1 MRKIE
6 RPKSGQQLRSV
17 FAATAVSV
25 TMTVAT
31 AMVAF
36 VVAVACFFAA
46 RAFAAAAAF
55 PLFSVSVTAAAFF
68 FVSKMSMASASA
80 FFMTMTMVA
89 ASAGGRG
96 FNVVLKR
103 SGDESSNGDIAIAF
117 VAGIK
122 RDVGLRERLHGA
134 RSETAANDAVNGVLY
149 EKVHHGGV
157 TVAAC
162 GNRFG
167 RNDGSVLH
175 NIDLEVGRHA
185 EVLEDSVVFEWQSD
199 FHVRN
204 SLNFILRG

>member
-68 FVSKMSMASASA
+68 FVSMMSMASASA

-103 SGDESSNGDIAIAF
+103 SGDESSNGDIAITF

-175 NIDLEVGRHA
+175 NIDLEIGRHA
-185 EVLEDSVVFEWQSD
+185 EVLEDSVVFDWQSD

>member
-1 MRKIE
+1 
-6 RPKSGQQLRSV
+6 V

-185 EVLEDSVVFEWQSD
+185 EVLEDSVVFDWQSD

>member
-80 FFMTMTMVA
+80 FCMTMTMVA

-185 EVLEDSVVFEWQSD
+185 EVLEDSVVFDWQSD

>member
-185 EVLEDSVVFEWQSD
+185 EVLEDGVVFDGHRD
-199 FHVRN
+199 FHM
-204 SLNFILRG
+204 

>member
-1 MRKIE
+1 M
-6 RPKSGQQLRSV
+6 

-31 AMVAF
+31 AMVSF

-46 RAFAAAAAF
+46 RTFAAAAAF
-55 PLFSVSVTAAAFF
+55 TLFSVFVTAAAFF
-68 FVSKMSMASASA
+68 FVSMMSMASASA

-117 VAGIK
+117 VAGVK
-122 RDVGLRERLHGA
+122 SNVGLCQRLHGS
-134 RSETAANDAVNGVLY
+134 RSEAAADHAVYRVLY

-167 RNDGSVLH
+167 RNDGSVLY

-185 EVLEDSVVFEWQSD
+185 EVLEDGVVFDGHRD
-199 FHVRN
+199 FHM
-204 SLNFILRG
+204 

>member
-46 RAFAAAAAF
+46 RAFAAAVAF

-185 EVLEDSVVFEWQSD
+185 EVLEDSVVFDWQSD

>member
-1 MRKIE
+1 M
-6 RPKSGQQLRSV
+6 

-55 PLFSVSVTAAAFF
+55 TLFSVSVTAAAFSFF
-68 FVSKMSMASASA
+68 FVSMMSMASASA
-80 FFMTMTMVA
+80 FFMTITMVA

-134 RSETAANDAVNGVLY
+134 RSEAAANDAVDCIFHQ
-149 EKVHHGGV
+149 KIHHGGV
-157 TVAAC
+157 AVAT
-162 GNRFG
+162 RSDHFG
-167 RNDGSVLH
+167 
-175 NIDLEVGRHA
+175 
-185 EVLEDSVVFEWQSD
+185 
-199 FHVRN
+199 
-204 SLNFILRG
+204 

>member
-6 RPKSGQQLRSV
+6 RPKSGQQPKSV

-55 PLFSVSVTAAAFF
+55 TLFSVSVTATAFF
-68 FVSKMSMASASA
+68 FVSMMSMASA

-122 RDVGLRERLHGA
+122 CDVGLRERLHGA
-134 RSETAANDAVNGVLY
+134 RSEAAANDAVDCIFHQ
-149 EKVHHGGV
+149 KIHHGGV
-157 TVAAC
+157 AVATRSD
-162 GNRFG
+162 RFG
-167 RNDGSVLH
+167 
-175 NIDLEVGRHA
+175 
-185 EVLEDSVVFEWQSD
+185 
-199 FHVRN
+199 
-204 SLNFILRG
+204 

>member
-1 MRKIE
+1 M
-6 RPKSGQQLRSV
+6 

-68 FVSKMSMASASA
+68 FVSMMSMASASA
-80 FFMTMTMVA
+80 SFMTMTMVA

-185 EVLEDSVVFEWQSD
+185 EVLEDSVVFDWQSD

>member
-80 FFMTMTMVA
+80 FCMTMTMVA

-103 SGDESSNGDIAIAF
+103 SGDERSNGDIAIAF

-185 EVLEDSVVFEWQSD
+185 EVLEDSVVFDWQSD

-204 SLNFILRG
+204 SLNFIFRG

>member
-1 MRKIE
+1 M
-6 RPKSGQQLRSV
+6 

-185 EVLEDSVVFEWQSD
+185 EVLEDSVVFDWQSD

>member
-1 MRKIE
+1 M
-6 RPKSGQQLRSV
+6 

-103 SGDESSNGDIAIAF
+103 SSDESSNGDIAIAF

-167 RNDGSVLH
+167 RNDASVLH

-185 EVLEDSVVFEWQSD
+185 EVLEDSVVFDWQSD

>member
-1 MRKIE
+1 
-6 RPKSGQQLRSV
+6 V

-25 TMTVAT
+25 TMTVAS

-185 EVLEDSVVFEWQSD
+185 EVLEDSVVFDWQSD

>member
-25 TMTVAT
+25 TMTLAT

-68 FVSKMSMASASA
+68 FVSMMSMASASA

-122 RDVGLRERLHGA
+122 PDVGLCQRLHGA
-134 RSETAANDAVNGVLY
+134 RSEAAADHAVDGVLY

-185 EVLEDSVVFEWQSD
+185 EVLEDGVVFDGHRD
-199 FHVRN
+199 FHM
-204 SLNFILRG
+204 

>member
-80 FFMTMTMVA
+80 FCMTMTMVA

-103 SGDESSNGDIAIAF
+103 SGDERSNGDIAIAF

-185 EVLEDSVVFEWQSD
+185 EVLEDGVVFDGHRD
-199 FHVRN
+199 FHM
-204 SLNFILRG
+204 

>member
-89 ASAGGRG
+89 ASTGGRG

-185 EVLEDSVVFEWQSD
+185 EVLEDSVVFDWQSD

>member
-157 TVAAC
+157 TVATC

-185 EVLEDSVVFEWQSD
+185 EVLEDSVVFDWQSD

>member
-1 MRKIE
+1 M
-6 RPKSGQQLRSV
+6 

-185 EVLEDSVVFEWQSD
+185 EVLEDSVVFDWLSD

>member
-68 FVSKMSMASASA
+68 FVSMMSMASA

-134 RSETAANDAVNGVLY
+134 RSEAAANDAVDCIFHQKIY
-149 EKVHHGGV
+149 HGGV
-157 TVAAC
+157 AVATRSD
-162 GNRFG
+162 RFG
-167 RNDGSVLH
+167 
-175 NIDLEVGRHA
+175 
-185 EVLEDSVVFEWQSD
+185 
-199 FHVRN
+199 
-204 SLNFILRG
+204 

>member
-80 FFMTMTMVA
+80 FCMTMTMVA

-103 SGDESSNGDIAIAF
+103 SGDERSNGDIAIAF

-185 EVLEDSVVFEWQSD
+185 EVLEDSVVFDWQSD

>member
-31 AMVAF
+31 AMVTF

-68 FVSKMSMASASA
+68 FVSMMSMASASA

-185 EVLEDSVVFEWQSD
+185 EVLEDSVVFDWQSD

>member
-80 FFMTMTMVA
+80 FFMIMTMVA

-185 EVLEDSVVFEWQSD
+185 EVLEDGVVFDGHRD
-199 FHVRN
+199 FHM
-204 SLNFILRG
+204 

>member
-1 MRKIE
+1 M
-6 RPKSGQQLRSV
+6 

>member
-1 MRKIE
+1 M
-6 RPKSGQQLRSV
+6 

-134 RSETAANDAVNGVLY
+134 RSEPAANDAVNGVLY

-185 EVLEDSVVFEWQSD
+185 EVLEDSVVFDWQSD

>member
-31 AMVAF
+31 AMEAF
-36 VVAVACFFAA
+36 VVAVACFF
-46 RAFAAAAAF
+46 AAAAF

-185 EVLEDSVVFEWQSD
+185 EVLEDGVVFDGHRD
-199 FHVRN
+199 FHM
-204 SLNFILRG
+204 

>member
-17 FAATAVSV
+17 FAATEVSV

-31 AMVAF
+31 ATVAF

-185 EVLEDSVVFEWQSD
+185 EVLEDSVVFDWQSD

>member
-1 MRKIE
+1 M
-6 RPKSGQQLRSV
+6 

-55 PLFSVSVTAAAFF
+55 PLFSV
-68 FVSKMSMASASA
+68 SMASASA

-185 EVLEDSVVFEWQSD
+185 EVLEDSVVFDWQSD

>member
-80 FFMTMTMVA
+80 FCMTMTMVA

-103 SGDESSNGDIAIAF
+103 SGDERSNGDIAIAF

-122 RDVGLRERLHGA
+122 RDVGFRERLHGA

-185 EVLEDSVVFEWQSD
+185 EVLEDSVVFDWQSD

>member
-1 MRKIE
+1 M
-6 RPKSGQQLRSV
+6 

-175 NIDLEVGRHA
+175 NIDFEVGRHA
-185 EVLEDSVVFEWQSD
+185 EVLEDSVVFDWQSD